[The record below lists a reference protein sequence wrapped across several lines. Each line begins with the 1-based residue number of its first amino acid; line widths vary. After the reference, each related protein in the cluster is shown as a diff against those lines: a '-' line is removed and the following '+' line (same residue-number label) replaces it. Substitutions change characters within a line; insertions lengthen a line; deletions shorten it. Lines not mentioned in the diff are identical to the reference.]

1 MVKVTLNG
9 VLKTEANNNSKSW
22 VGYTT
27 ESAIEGLIVT
37 PVDMLDPEDGTANR
51 WVLACP
57 IAITLLDNTDLD
69 ALKEGELRRAT
80 LAKLSDEEL
89 AALGLKRE

>member
-9 VLKTEANNNSKSW
+9 VLKTEANNSKSW

-27 ESAIEGLIVT
+27 EPAIEGLLIT

-57 IAITLLDNTDLD
+57 TPVTLLGNTALD

-80 LAKLSDEEL
+80 LAKLSDEEV
-89 AALGLKRE
+89 AALGLTRE